1 MTASAVRDFLK
12 RDVTAS
18 GVGVQVMEAG
28 HGHATVYLH
37 GAGTMSGFGDLL
49 PLARNRRLIIPIH
62 PGFGASE
69 DDPRID
75 SVLDYAIHYAGLFS
89 QLGLIGP
96 IDLIGHSLG
105 GWIASLFTIFYGH
118 RVRRLALAC
127 PAGLR
132 VPEHPTTDLFMIP
145 PERLLSHLISNPE
158 TLKRF
163 TSVGMT
169 NDMRIA
175 RYRETTSLA
184 RVMWDR
190 NYEPKLG
197 RWLEGLTTP
206 TLVMWGEQDRVMP
219 AQQAEHWARHLAH
232 AQIETFPGAG
242 HLLFAETPSAVEC
255 LEAFLNTEHLE
266 GSRTSEV

>member
-1 MTASAVRDFLK
+1 MPASVTSGFVT

-18 GVGVQVMEAG
+18 GVRVQVMEAG
-28 HGHATVYLH
+28 HGDPIVYLH
-37 GAGTMSGFGDLL
+37 GAGTLSGFDHLL
-49 PLARNRRLIIPIH
+49 PLARNRRLVVPIH
-62 PGFGASE
+62 PGFGASD
-69 DDPRID
+69 DDPQID
-75 SVLDYAIHYAGLFS
+75 SVLDYAVHYAALLK
-89 QLGLIGP
+89 QLGLVGP

-105 GWIASLFTIFYGH
+105 GWIASLFAVFYGH

-145 PERLLSHLISNPE
+145 PDTLLSRLISNPE

-163 TSVGMT
+163 TAVAVT
-169 NDMRIA
+169 NEMRIA

-197 RWLEGLTTP
+197 RWLEAVTTR
-206 TLVMWGEQDRVMP
+206 TLVMWGEQDRVIP
-219 AQQAEHWARHLAH
+219 VQQAKHWGRHLAK
-232 AQIETFPGAG
+232 AQIETFPDAG
-242 HLLFAETPSAVEC
+242 HLLFPEAPSAVEC
-255 LEAFLNTEHLE
+255 LRAFLTA
-266 GSRTSEV
+266 SA